1 MSDLLGGKTLI
12 DTPAD
17 RQIIVVGQAD
27 FDAAKRQFSAVLP
40 VVAVNG
46 EGTDVTPLFGRS
58 VVLIGAAALLHA
70 DTLYT
75 VREGATIKA
84 INAELDP
91 WLETPQALEFAK
103 QHAYI
108 YAPSTVPAQENQSES
123 SVIPFSDDS
132 RPDAGTTHLE
142 PPPHVTDGPP
152 DAPLEYPD
160 SGAFADPDAAY
171 RPVTIEDEWPEPS
184 DIFEQSHAEPFPNG
198 ILPDWLDDF
207 VSDVA
212 ARQGTA
218 AAYTAVGVVPALAA
232 AADDSWRV
240 QPKQKDHSWT
250 VRPCLWSF
258 VVGGSS
264 SGKSPGIEA
273 AFKALE
279 TLDMERRIEVVQKDK
294 DYARAMKVYAEQE
307 KDYLQ
312 KAKKDASVIFEV
324 PEPQREPD
332 KVLMFSDINIPAAGE
347 FLKNHPRGMCVYVK
361 ELSSWVGNMD
371 AYTKG
376 SGERGYWLSSFDGGP
391 QVVKRIGRG
400 EIVVPNFSA
409 CVSGGITPAALRAA
423 LGKGQLN
430 SDGLLQRALI
440 GLGNGTQTAGEDRA
454 PDVAANSAYTRV
466 LGTLLDWDADLGR
479 VLKFSPDATD
489 AYIEYLGELR
499 ETIRMSDF
507 ADGHL
512 SHLGKFAGMI
522 PRLALTLYLADRAHA
537 HKFPDYSAHIELSV
551 MESAIAFFRWQE
563 SHIRAFW
570 TEVIS
575 PSGTSM
581 QAQKIALWIIG
592 KGDEILRNADIQNC
606 LGSTWDDASVA
617 DRLKIISTLTDAGF
631 IQSIHNGRKFS
642 GVLPVAHRINP
653 RVFEK
658 FSHMI
663 GPERERRDAFK
674 AFLKQK
680 QIEAA
685 ARRGQT
691 LQ

>member
-27 FDAAKRQFSAVLP
+27 FDAAKRQFSSVLP

-46 EGTDVTPLFGRS
+46 PDTDVSALFGRP
-58 VVLIGAAALLHA
+58 VVLIGDAALAHA
-70 DTLYT
+70 DMLFS
-75 VREGATIKA
+75 VRGDAIIKA
-84 INAELDP
+84 IYDEIDP
-91 WLETPQALEFAK
+91 WAEAPAALAWAK
-103 QHAYI
+103 EKADVYQ
-108 YAPSTVPAQENQSES
+108 PSTGAAQAVETSG
-123 SVIPFSDDS
+123 VIPFSPPS
-132 RPDAGTTHLE
+132 APDAAPTLSE
-142 PPPHVTDGPP
+142 PPPHVLETPP
-152 DAPLEYPD
+152 DDPLAYPD
-160 SGAFADPDAAY
+160 SSAFIDHDAPHSA
-171 RPVTIEDEWPEPS
+171 RIAVEDEWPEPS

-294 DYARAMKVYAEQE
+294 DFARAMKVYAEQE

-454 PDVAANSAYTRV
+454 PDVAASSAYTRV

-489 AYIEYLGELR
+489 AYLEYLGELR

-522 PRLALTLYLADRAHA
+522 PRLALTLYLADRAHT

-575 PSGTSM
+575 PSGVSM

-592 KGDEILRNADIQNC
+592 KGDEILRNADIQNS

-658 FSHMI
+658 FAHMI
-663 GPERERRDAFK
+663 GPERERREAFK

-680 QIEAA
+680 QLEAA